1 MRLTDKDATLVPAT
15 GSGQGI
21 WSALWQ
27 PPIWGSMV
35 RSPAFVALALRLRAM
50 RRQDLLVPLA
60 SAVAAM
66 ASLAFLIRRAEEE
79 ANVAEARRLKIEH
92 MRQRAELG
100 HALAHVVE
108 MIGDEPDGE
117 RLLADELL
125 DD

>member
-1 MRLTDKDATLVPAT
+1 
-15 GSGQGI
+15 
-21 WSALWQ
+21 
-27 PPIWGSMV
+27 MV